1 MDVLW
6 PDIPIWEIILRSVS
20 VFLFL
25 LIILRVSGKRDIG
38 EMSPADL
45 ILLLLLSAN
54 VHTSLSGDDK
64 SILGGL
70 IGATALL
77 TVNYLLNWLAYKNKK
92 FEGFL
97 KGSPEILIYRGKV
110 QEKVLSRHKL
120 THEQVKIALRKE
132 EISHYDK
139 VRLAVLEPDGTISVF
154 KENTP
159 TLIV

>member
-1 MDVLW
+1 MDVFW

-120 THEQVKIALRKE
+120 TYEQVKIALRKE
-132 EISHYDK
+132 EVTHYDK
-139 VRLAVLEPDGTISVF
+139 VRLAVLETDGTISVF